1 MRKDNT
7 TMNNETNNPIDRN
20 AEVEIDETE
29 LETLA
34 AGLPVHSGVRGG
46 INPCF

>member
-1 MRKDNT
+1 
-7 TMNNETNNPIDRN
+7 MNNQLNNPIDQN
-20 AEVEIDETE
+20 AEVEIDVAE

-46 INPCF
+46 IVPCF

>member
-1 MRKDNT
+1 V
-7 TMNNETNNPIDRN
+7 NNQQNNPIDQN
-20 AEVEIDETE
+20 AEVEIDAAE

-46 INPCF
+46 ITPCF